1 MLLCILWSMNKD
13 LWEDT
18 EAKIYT
24 YTSLNSETWIHF
36 YKPLHRTIADTKTTA
51 AVTFP
56 AHICLVKKQL
66 KMLSNISLRLS
77 ITVVEGCI
85 SPWKKKKQACGVQ
98 LNNKKWYN
106 KQQHA
111 LRWINTSDMAADEAE
126 PDKHQDRFQCGA
138 V

>member
-1 MLLCILWSMNKD
+1 MNKD

-18 EAKIYT
+18 EAKKNIY
-24 YTSLNSETWIHF
+24 IHLLIQRLEYIF
-36 YKPLHRTIADTKTTA
+36 TNPYREQLHTKTTA

-56 AHICLVKKQL
+56 AHNGLVKKQL

-85 SPWKKKKQACGVQ
+85 SPWKKKKKQACGVQ

-126 PDKHQDRFQCGA
+126 PDKLQDRFQCGA